1 MAIELC
7 PLAGEWGSWADWSA
21 VAVGLIAAGG
31 TIWVAWL
38 ARQTSERATAI
49 AEEAKHIA
57 QQQQAE
63 AAKLR
68 LAQARILGRQVLY
81 EVLTLKDRVRAL
93 RESWESA
100 ASLKAGQRGIADST
114 KLCESLRDATFPLL
128 PISQRL
134 EGRIHSLP
142 DDLGSDL
149 ATLIGGTELI
159 VGMAERIQVR
169 IGRTVFFR
177 RWRYNGD
184 PTDLSMLQM
193 QLQWLE
199 NMSGPFAERFH
210 EFVYGPIP
218 LLR

>member
-1 MAIELC
+1 M
-7 PLAGEWGSWADWSA
+7 
-21 VAVGLIAAGG
+21 
-31 TIWVAWL
+31 
-38 ARQTSERATAI
+38 
-49 AEEAKHIA
+49 
-57 QQQQAE
+57 
-63 AAKLR
+63 
-68 LAQARILGRQVLY
+68 
-81 EVLTLKDRVRAL
+81 
-93 RESWESA
+93 
-100 ASLKAGQRGIADST
+100 
-114 KLCESLRDATFPLL
+114 
-128 PISQRL
+128 
-134 EGRIHSLP
+134 
-142 DDLGSDL
+142 